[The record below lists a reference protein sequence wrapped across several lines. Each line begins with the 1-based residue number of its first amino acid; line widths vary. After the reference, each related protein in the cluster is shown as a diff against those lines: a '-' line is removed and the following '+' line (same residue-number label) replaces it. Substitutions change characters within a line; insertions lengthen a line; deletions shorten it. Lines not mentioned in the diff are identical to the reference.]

1 MVRVHD
7 WRCSASIT
15 RGEQRLDL
23 KLTFS
28 GYYDQGRT
36 YGRPEDCYPPE
47 GEINFHTVKVGDG
60 EPQGFDNWGL
70 VFGLTEEE
78 IAKLEE
84 AAFEAMLNHQED
96 DRS

>member
-7 WRCSASIT
+7 LRCSASIHH
-15 RGEQRLDL
+15 GEEDFDL
-23 KLTFS
+23 ELTFS
-28 GYYDQGRT
+28 GCHDPGCC
-36 YGRPEDCYPPE
+36 YGPPERCYPPE

-60 EPQGFDNWGL
+60 EPQDFTLWANA
-70 VFGLTEEE
+70 VSLTDEE

-96 DRS
+96 DRC